1 MLYLNSTKEANL
13 MTRKLSDGHRAP
25 GYWRRR
31 GHEILRTAASFLIA
45 AVALSWAWQRAQTLM
60 PDLPSM
66 RFMDAVSV
74 VIAAGLIVFALRLS
88 WCAGDV
94 RCTGDQSRSNQ
105 GK

>member
-1 MLYLNSTKEANL
+1 

-31 GHEILRTAASFLIA
+31 GHEISRTAASFLIA
-45 AVALSWAWQRAQTLM
+45 AIALSWAWQHVQTLI

-74 VIAAGLIVFALRLS
+74 VVAAGLIVFALRLS
-88 WCAGDV
+88 WCGGNV
-94 RCTGDQSRSNQ
+94 RCGGVQNRSNQ
-105 GK
+105 GE

>member
-1 MLYLNSTKEANL
+1 MNSTKEANL
-13 MTRKLSDGHRAP
+13 MTRRLSDEHRAP

-31 GHEILRTAASFLIA
+31 SHEPLRTVASFLIA
-45 AVALSWAWQRAQTLM
+45 AVALSWAWQRVQTLI
-60 PDLPSM
+60 PDLPIM

-74 VIAAGLIVFALRLS
+74 LVAAGLIVFALRLS
-88 WCAGDV
+88 WRAADV